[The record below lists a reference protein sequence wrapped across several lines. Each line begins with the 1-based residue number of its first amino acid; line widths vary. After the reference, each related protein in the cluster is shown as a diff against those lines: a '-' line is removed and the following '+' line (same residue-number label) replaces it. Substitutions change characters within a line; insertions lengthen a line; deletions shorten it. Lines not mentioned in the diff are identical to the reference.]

1 MTAVT
6 VRALTKAFGPAQ
18 VLRGIDLVVAD
29 EGVTAILGPSGCGK
43 TTLLRLIA
51 GFDSP
56 DSGEIALGEQV
67 VCGGGRFVAP
77 QHRRVGYVPQEG
89 ALFPHLDVAGNI
101 TFGLRGRERRRGR
114 SGGGRGGQRVD
125 ELLALVGLDPAVRQ
139 RFPHQL
145 SGGQQQRVA
154 LARAL
159 APRPSLIL
167 LDEPFSSLDA
177 GLREGTGRA
186 VVRALK
192 ATSTTAL
199 LVTHDQSEALS
210 LADQV
215 AVMRDGTLAQVGT
228 PHEVY
233 REPADLGVAQ
243 FVGAAVIVDT
253 DVVDGSASSDLG
265 PLRVSAGFGSGRA
278 RLLVRPEQI
287 ELDVPP
293 KAGVAANVVS
303 GVGPAGVSG
312 VGPAGVSGVALD
324 GVARAATGSGVK
336 ARVVDVSYFGHDA
349 SVRLEVLT
357 SGRVVTARVLGLNVP
372 MPDAVVTLSVK
383 GPVAAYGP
391 QD

>member
-6 VRALTKAFGPAQ
+6 VRNVTKAFGSAD
-18 VLRGIDLVVAD
+18 VLRGIDLQVAD
-29 EGVTAILGPSGCGK
+29 DSVTAILGPSGCGK

-51 GFDSP
+51 GFDVP
-56 DSGEIALGEQV
+56 DSGEILLGEQV
-67 VCGGGRFVAP
+67 VCGSDEFVAP

-101 TFGLRGRERRRGR
+101 TFGLRGRERR
-114 SGGGRGGQRVD
+114 SGHRVE
-125 ELLALVGLDPAVRQ
+125 ELLELVGLDFVVRQ

-159 APRPSLIL
+159 APGPSLIL

-186 VVRALK
+186 VVQALK
-192 ATSTTAL
+192 ATGTTAV

-215 AVMRDGTLAQVGT
+215 AVMRDGALAQVGA
-228 PHEVY
+228 PQEVY
-233 REPADLGVAQ
+233 RTPADLGVAE
-243 FVGAAVIVDT
+243 FVGAAMVVDA
-253 DVVDGSASSDLG
+253 DVVGGSAWCDLG
-265 PLRVSAGFGSGRA
+265 LLTVMEDSASGPSSGKA

-287 ELDVPP
+287 RLAGSSPDGSSPAGSSPAGSSHSGVAQ
-293 KAGVAANVVS
+293 AGVA
-303 GVGPAGVSG
+303 
-312 VGPAGVSGVALD
+312 
-324 GVARAATGSGVK
+324 

-349 SVRLEVLT
+349 AVRLEVLG
-357 SGRVVTARVLGLNVP
+357 SGRQVTARVLGLTVP
-372 MPDAVVTLSVK
+372 IPGSVVRLSVT
-383 GPVAAYGP
+383 GPVAAYSPGV
-391 QD
+391 

>member
-6 VRALTKAFGPAQ
+6 VRNLTKAFGSSE
-18 VLRGIDLVVAD
+18 VLRGIDLMVPE

-51 GFDSP
+51 GFDAP
-56 DSGEIALGEQV
+56 DSGEILLGEQL
-67 VCGGGRFVAP
+67 VCGNGRFVAP

-89 ALFPHLDVAGNI
+89 ALFPHLDVGDNI
-101 TFGLRGRERRRGR
+101 TFGLLGRARRG
-114 SGGGRGGQRVD
+114 GHRVE
-125 ELLALVGLDPAVRQ
+125 ELLALVGLDSVVRQ

-159 APRPSLIL
+159 APGPSLIL

-186 VVRALK
+186 VVAALK
-192 ATSTTAL
+192 ATHTTAV

-233 REPADLGVAQ
+233 RAPADLGVAE
-243 FVGAAVIVDT
+243 FVGAAVVVDA

-265 PLRVSAGFGSGRA
+265 RLHVMAGYDGGRA

-287 ELDVPP
+287 ELGGSSQ
-293 KAGVAANVVS
+293 AGVE
-303 GVGPAGVSG
+303 
-312 VGPAGVSGVALD
+312 
-324 GVARAATGSGVK
+324 
-336 ARVVDVSYFGHDA
+336 ARVVEVSYFGHDA
-349 SVRLEVLT
+349 AVHLQVLA
-357 SGRVVTARVLGLNVP
+357 SGRLLTARVSGRSVP
-372 MPDAVVTLSVK
+372 VPDTLVQVSVT
-383 GPVAAYGP
+383 GPVAAYSP
-391 QD
+391 EV

>member
-6 VRALTKAFGPAQ
+6 VRTLTKAYGPAK
-18 VLRGIDLVVAD
+18 VLRGIDLTVA
-29 EGVTAILGPSGCGK
+29 EESVTAILGPSGCGK

-56 DSGEIALGEQV
+56 DSGEILLGEQV

-89 ALFPHLDVAGNI
+89 ALFPHLDVGDNI
-101 TFGLRGRERRRGR
+101 TFGLKGSERR
-114 SGGGRGGQRVD
+114 SGHRVE
-125 ELLALVGLDPAVRQ
+125 ELLALVGLDQAVRQ
-139 RFPHQL
+139 RLPHQL

-177 GLREGTGRA
+177 GLREGTGHA
-186 VVRALK
+186 VIEALK
-192 ATSTTAL
+192 ATRTTAV

-233 REPADLGVAQ
+233 RAPADLGVAE
-243 FVGAAVIVDT
+243 FVGVAVVVDAE
-253 DVVDGSASSDLG
+253 VVDGEAASDLG
-265 PLRVSAGFGSGRA
+265 PLFVLPGVDTAHDSGRA

-287 ELDVPP
+287 EL
-293 KAGVAANVVS
+293 AGAS
-303 GVGPAGVSG
+303 E
-312 VGPAGVSGVALD
+312 
-324 GVARAATGSGVK
+324 TGVK
-336 ARVVDVSYFGHDA
+336 AKVVDVSYFGHDA
-349 SVRLEVLT
+349 AVHLQVLE
-357 SGRVVTARVLGLNVP
+357 SGRVVTARVLGMSVP
-372 MPDAVVTLSVK
+372 LPGTVVNLRVT
-383 GPVAAYGP
+383 GPVVAYSP
-391 QD
+391 ES

>member
-6 VRALTKAFGPAQ
+6 VRNLAKAFGSSQ
-18 VLRGIDLVVAD
+18 VLRGIDLMVPQD
-29 EGVTAILGPSGCGK
+29 SVTAILGPSGCGK

-51 GFDSP
+51 GFDVP
-56 DSGEIALGEQV
+56 DSGEILLGEQV
-67 VCGGGRFVAP
+67 VCGGSRFVAP

-89 ALFPHLDVAGNI
+89 ALFPHLDVADNI
-101 TFGLRGRERRRGR
+101 TFGLKGRQRR
-114 SGGGRGGQRVD
+114 SGHRVG
-125 ELLALVGLDPAVRQ
+125 ELLALVGLDPSVRR

-159 APRPSLIL
+159 APEPSLIL

-186 VVRALK
+186 VVQALK
-192 ATSTTAL
+192 ATATTAV

-233 REPADLGVAQ
+233 RAPADLGVAE
-243 FVGAAVIVDT
+243 FVGAAVVVDA
-253 DVVDGSASSDLG
+253 DVVDGLASCDLG
-265 PLRVSAGFGSGRA
+265 PLYVMAGFDTGPA

-287 ELDVPP
+287 EL
-293 KAGVAANVVS
+293 AGSSQV
-303 GVGPAGVSG
+303 GVE
-312 VGPAGVSGVALD
+312 
-324 GVARAATGSGVK
+324 

-349 SVRLEVLT
+349 AVRLQVLA
-357 SGRVVTARVLGLNVP
+357 SGRLVTARVLGLSVP
-372 MPDAVVTLSVK
+372 MRGAVVHLSVT
-383 GPVAAYGP
+383 GLVSAYSAEADSG
-391 QD
+391 

>member
-6 VRALTKAFGPAQ
+6 VRTVTKAFGSSD
-18 VLRGIDLVVAD
+18 VLRGIDLQVAED
-29 EGVTAILGPSGCGK
+29 SVTAILGPSGCGK

-51 GFDSP
+51 GFDLP
-56 DSGEIALGEQV
+56 DSGEIQLGKQV
-67 VCGGGRFVAP
+67 VCGGNRFVAP

-89 ALFPHLDVAGNI
+89 ALFPHLDVAGNV
-101 TFGLRGRERRRGR
+101 TFGLRGRERR
-114 SGGGRGGQRVD
+114 SGHRVE
-125 ELLALVGLDPAVRQ
+125 ELLELVGLDSVVRQ

-159 APRPSLIL
+159 APGPSLIL

-186 VVRALK
+186 VVQALK
-192 ATSTTAL
+192 ATGTTAV

-228 PHEVY
+228 PQEVY
-233 REPADLGVAQ
+233 RAPADLGVAE
-243 FVGAAVIVDT
+243 FVGAALVVDA
-253 DVVDGSASSDLG
+253 DVVDGSALCDLG
-265 PLRVSAGFGSGRA
+265 LLQVMADSRSGPSSGRA

-287 ELDVPP
+287 RL
-293 KAGVAANVVS
+293 AGASLARS
-303 GVGPAGVSG
+303 SQPGASQAGVSE
-312 VGPAGVSGVALD
+312 
-324 GVARAATGSGVK
+324 AAVE

-349 SVRLEVLT
+349 AVRLEVLG
-357 SGRVVTARVLGLNVP
+357 SGRLVTARVLGLAVP
-372 MPDAVVTLSVK
+372 LPDSVVRLSVS
-383 GPVAAYGP
+383 GPVAAYSPGA
-391 QD
+391 

>member
-1 MTAVT
+1 MTTSRMTTSRMTTSRMTTSRMTPTRMTSVT
-6 VRALTKAFGPAQ
+6 VRNLTKSFDAAP
-18 VLRGIDLVVAD
+18 VLRGIDLTVP
-29 EGVTAILGPSGCGK
+29 ENSVTAILGPSGCGK

-51 GFDSP
+51 GFEAP
-56 DSGEIALGEQV
+56 DSGEILLREQL
-67 VCGGGRFVAP
+67 VCGDGHFVAP

-89 ALFPHLDVAGNI
+89 ALFPHLDVADNI
-101 TFGLRGRERRRGR
+101 SFGLRGRERRDGR
-114 SGGGRGGQRVD
+114 RVE
-125 ELLALVGLDPAVRQ
+125 ELLSLVGLEPVVRQ

-177 GLREGTGRA
+177 ALREGTGRA
-186 VVRALK
+186 VLEALT
-192 ATSTTAL
+192 ATHTTAL

-233 REPADLGVAQ
+233 RAPADLGVAE
-243 FVGAAVIVDT
+243 FVGAAVVVDA

-265 PLRVSAGFGSGRA
+265 PLNVMPGFDGGRA

-287 ELDVPP
+287 DLVGSTQP
-293 KAGVAANVVS
+293 GVE
-303 GVGPAGVSG
+303 
-312 VGPAGVSGVALD
+312 
-324 GVARAATGSGVK
+324 

-349 SVRLEVLT
+349 ALHLEILT
-357 SGRVVTARVLGLNVP
+357 SGRLVTARVSGTSVP
-372 MPDAVVTLSVK
+372 VPDTLVRVSVT
-383 GPVAAYGP
+383 GPVAAYSP
-391 QD
+391 EV

>member
-1 MTAVT
+1 MTAVN
-6 VRALTKAFGPAQ
+6 VRNLTKSFDSTE
-18 VLRGIDLVVAD
+18 VLRGIDLTVP
-29 EGVTAILGPSGCGK
+29 EESVTAILGPSGCGK

-51 GFDSP
+51 GFDAA
-56 DSGEIALGEQV
+56 DSGEILLRGQL
-67 VCGGGRFVAP
+67 VCGDGRFVAP

-89 ALFPHLDVAGNI
+89 ALFPHLDVGDNI
-101 TFGLRGRERRRGR
+101 SFGLRGRERRDGH
-114 SGGGRGGQRVD
+114 RVE
-125 ELLALVGLDPAVRQ
+125 ELLSLVGLESVVRQ

-159 APRPSLIL
+159 APGPSLIL

-177 GLREGTGRA
+177 ALREGTGRA
-186 VVRALK
+186 VLEALK
-192 ATSTTAL
+192 TTHTTAL

-215 AVMRDGTLAQVGT
+215 AVMRDGTLAQVGS

-233 REPADLGVAQ
+233 RAPADLGVAE
-243 FVGAAVIVDT
+243 FVGAAVVVDA

-265 PLRVSAGFGSGRA
+265 ELNVLPGFDTGPA

-287 ELDVPP
+287 EL
-293 KAGVAANVVS
+293 
-303 GVGPAGVSG
+303 VGSSEA
-312 VGPAGVSGVALD
+312 
-324 GVARAATGSGVK
+324 GVK

-349 SVRLEVLT
+349 ALHLEVLA
-357 SGRVVTARVLGLNVP
+357 SGRLVTARVSGTSVP
-372 MPDAVVTLSVK
+372 MPDTLVRVSVT

-391 QD
+391 EV

>member
-1 MTAVT
+1 MTASHLTDAPMTSVS
-6 VRALTKAFGPAQ
+6 VRAVTKAFGSSE
-18 VLRGIDLVVAD
+18 VLRGIDLTVPQ
-29 EGVTAILGPSGCGK
+29 ESVTAILGPSGCGK

-51 GFDSP
+51 GFDTP
-56 DSGEIALGEQV
+56 DSGEILLGEQV
-67 VCGGGRFVAP
+67 VCGGTRFVAP

-89 ALFPHLDVAGNI
+89 ALFPHLDVAANI
-101 TFGLRGRERRRGR
+101 TFGLTGRERR
-114 SGGGRGGQRVD
+114 SGHRVE
-125 ELLALVGLDPAVRQ
+125 ELLELVGLDARVRR

-186 VVRALK
+186 VVQALK
-192 ATSTTAL
+192 ATATTAV

-215 AVMRDGTLAQVGT
+215 AVMREGTLAQVGT

-233 REPADLGVAQ
+233 RAPADLGVAE
-243 FVGAAVIVDT
+243 FVGVAVVVEA

-265 PLRVSAGFGSGRA
+265 PLYVMTGSDTGPA

-287 ELDVPP
+287 QL
-293 KAGVAANVVS
+293 AGSSQV
-303 GVGPAGVSG
+303 GVE
-312 VGPAGVSGVALD
+312 
-324 GVARAATGSGVK
+324 
-336 ARVVDVSYFGHDA
+336 ARVLDVSYFGHDA
-349 SVRLEVLT
+349 AVRLEVT
-357 SGRVVTARVLGLNVP
+357 SSGRLVTARVLGLSVP
-372 MPDAVVTLSVK
+372 IPGSVVRLSVT
-383 GPVAAYGP
+383 GPVAAYSLGP
-391 QD
+391 